1 MSILSNS
8 VKKYGYLYLLLIIL
22 ATIHI
27 FWLKDG
33 LKEQLKLDL
42 EKDLEQFYSVY
53 KKVYLI
59 SSSVKSIFVENDN
72 FIDNSDMIN
81 QLTKSTPFYVNKKDK
96 MIHKYEIIFNF
107 MSNDDIKNNEYMSKK
122 VIELGNKK
130 YIFEVLD
137 NNLATFFA
145 KVYDDGYLLIS
156 KQIEE
161 ENGLRSKIDLM
172 FYEIFIFGL
181 INFVVFWYLLNL
193 VKKNKST
200 VYEIAKEYQKM
211 ELDTKKKAYEDPL
224 TKASSRLKLN
234 ETLQD
239 MIQIASR
246 FRQNGFGLVL
256 FDIDKFKNIN
266 DTYGHDYGD
275 IVLQEVAKTVKE
287 NIRSSDLFARWGG
300 EEFVV
305 VFPMNSIEQTIKM
318 AEKLRVEIEN
328 TKFDKIEKVTCSF
341 GVIVYDGETDIN
353 TLIKKADL
361 LLYKAKQNGRNR
373 VEF

>member
-1 MSILSNS
+1 MSLLSDS
-8 VKKYGYLYLLLIIL
+8 VKKYGYIYLLLIIL
-22 ATIHI
+22 ATLHI

-33 LKEQLKLDL
+33 LKQQLKFDL
-42 EKDLEQFYSVY
+42 QKDLEQIYTIY

-59 SSSVKSIFVENDN
+59 SPSIKSIFIENDN
-72 FIDNSDMIN
+72 FFDNSEVIE
-81 QLTKSTPFYVNKKDK
+81 QLTKSTPFFIDKKEK
-96 MIHKYEIIFNF
+96 MIHKYNLIFAF
-107 MSNDDIKNNEYMSKK
+107 YSNDDIKNDEKMLKK
-122 VIELGNKK
+122 VLQLGHKN
-130 YIFEVLD
+130 YLFEILD

-145 KVYDDGYLLIS
+145 RVYDDGYILIT

-161 ENGLRSKIDLM
+161 ENGLRYKIDLM
-172 FYEIFIFGL
+172 FYEIFVFAI
-181 INFVVFWYLLNL
+181 INFFVFWYLLNL

-200 VYEIAKEYQKM
+200 VYQIAKEYQKM
-211 ELDTKKKAYEDPL
+211 ENDTKKKAYEDNL
-224 TKASSRLKLN
+224 TKAASRLKLN

-246 FRQNGFGLVL
+246 FRQNGFGLIL

-275 IVLQEVAKTVKE
+275 IVLQEVAKTVKA

-305 VFPMNSIEQTIKM
+305 VLPMSCIEQSVKI

-328 TKFDKIEKVTCSF
+328 IKFEKLEKVTCSF
-341 GVIVYDGETDIN
+341 GVTVYDGENDIN
-353 TLIKKADL
+353 SIIKKADL
-361 LLYKAKQNGRNR
+361 LLYKAKQNGRNK